1 MIERSEVTNIEMD
14 DKQAFTAKAKELL
27 DNIAAIAPE
36 NLRCAM
42 SVFVDNEGK
51 VRVGVLGTDMDITKM
66 FSTLAS
72 VAHNGVLQANTP
84 SNPSNETAH

>member
-1 MIERSEVTNIEMD
+1 MTERSEVTNIEVN
-14 DKQAFTAKAKELL
+14 DKQAYTAKAKELL
-27 DNIAAIAPE
+27 DGIASIAPE
-36 NLRCAM
+36 DLRCAM
-42 SVFVDNEGK
+42 GVFVDNEGK
-51 VRVGVLGTDMDITKM
+51 VRVGILGSDMDITKM

>member
-1 MIERSEVTNIEMD
+1 MTERSEVTNIDMD
-14 DKQAFTAKAKELL
+14 DKQACTNKAKDLL
-27 DNIAAIAPE
+27 DGIASIAPE

-42 SVFVDNEGK
+42 GVFVDNEGK
-51 VRVGVLGTDMDITKM
+51 VRVDILGTDMDITKM

-84 SNPSNETAH
+84 SNPSNETVH

>member
-1 MIERSEVTNIEMD
+1 MTERSEVTNIEAN
-14 DKQAFTAKAKELL
+14 DKQAYTAKAKDLL
-27 DNIAAIAPE
+27 DGIATIAPE

-42 SVFVDNEGK
+42 SVFVDNEGR
-51 VRVGVLGTDMDITKM
+51 VRVGILGSDMDITKM